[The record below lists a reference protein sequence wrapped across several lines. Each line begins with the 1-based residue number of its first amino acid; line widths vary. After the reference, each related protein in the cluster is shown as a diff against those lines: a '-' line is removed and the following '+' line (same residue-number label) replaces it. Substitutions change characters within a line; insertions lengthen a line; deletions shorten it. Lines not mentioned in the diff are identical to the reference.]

1 MPIHKMIARFITAF
15 EPFILI
21 GTVIL
26 FWFPSNFPFPSDGVT
41 GISTDEWLWMVTGAF
56 PFFIAYWVSQT
67 DVWRGSPAWL
77 KWVCG
82 VGLVVGYGL
91 IYIHLPFL
99 PIPSYAVDRADWFW
113 LIGLLVIFIPIRW
126 LAYGVYW
133 RVSWVEACAGA
144 LMIIAVINVA
154 VAPNITGY
162 IIRGQGWAGLGL
174 ILRPLLGILL
184 MGYLIEMGRRQ
195 GRLDGVIQILLGV
208 TAILT
213 LIALAGT
220 QWTVKSELFTDFIFG
235 MGDYLPDSRPFFRR
249 NSINPNE
256 IGGAL
261 AWLVPFCAVA
271 IFYPWHR
278 DRWAWRII
286 TMMIFVASALA
297 MILGQ
302 SRFGLLGVLGALT
315 IAFILL
321 FPNWRLRLLLF
332 TVITMVGI
340 LQAGVL
346 LNLFT
351 DDGGVGLSERD
362 ERSAS
367 QRLAIWS
374 SAWAMIED
382 YPLTGVGLNNFR
394 FTPVRNRYPIIGY
407 DYLKPPHA
415 HNELLQIGA
424 DMGLAGMAVFIGLH
438 GAMLIYLWISYQRG
452 IHPSQIVA
460 VAVGAGILAHIGY
473 SIGDAI
479 PIWDRLHFVFWT
491 MLGVGMAGYHLRRP
505 IDISNP

>member
-1 MPIHKMIARFITAF
+1 
-15 EPFILI
+15 
-21 GTVIL
+21 
-26 FWFPSNFPFPSDGVT
+26 
-41 GISTDEWLWMVTGAF
+41 
-56 PFFIAYWVSQT
+56 
-67 DVWRGSPAWL
+67 
-77 KWVCG
+77 
-82 VGLVVGYGL
+82 
-91 IYIHLPFL
+91 
-99 PIPSYAVDRADWFW
+99 
-113 LIGLLVIFIPIRW
+113 
-126 LAYGVYW
+126 
-133 RVSWVEACAGA
+133 
-144 LMIIAVINVA
+144 
-154 VAPNITGY
+154 
-162 IIRGQGWAGLGL
+162 
-174 ILRPLLGILL
+174 
-184 MGYLIEMGRRQ
+184 
-195 GRLDGVIQILLGV
+195 
-208 TAILT
+208 
-213 LIALAGT
+213 
-220 QWTVKSELFTDFIFG
+220 